1 MASDNIVK
9 ICGITRLDDAS
20 AAIDMGY
27 DIIGVILDTG
37 VVRHG
42 TVKLIDE
49 VVNIGGTT
57 AAVYT
62 SYESVKQNPSGSE
75 YIQLHFPHSP
85 EQIMEI
91 KEESG
96 KKIISVIGY
105 TGKEDID
112 SSIHEKIS
120 AGADLVLIENR
131 EGIVKYLPGIAA
143 ISGNPRVGVAGKI
156 GISNV
161 SEVREKGFRFI
172 DASSSLETSPGKKD
186 HSIMKDFIEAA
197 RCSHAT
203 V

>member
-1 MASDNIVK
+1 MSNEQIVK
-9 ICGITRLDDAS
+9 ICGITKLEDAS

-27 DIIGVILDTG
+27 DIIGVILDTK

-42 TVKLIDE
+42 TVRLIDDIE
-49 VVNIGGTT
+49 NIGGTT

-62 SYESVKQNPSGSE
+62 SYESLKENPSSSDH
-75 YIQLHFPHSP
+75 IQLHFQHSP

-96 KKIISVIGY
+96 KKIISVISY
-105 TGKEDID
+105 NGKNNLE
-112 SSIHEKIS
+112 SEIHEKINS
-120 AGADLVLIENR
+120 GADLVLIENR
-131 EGIVKYLPGIAA
+131 EGIVKYFPEIAYL
-143 ISGNPRVGVAGKI
+143 SSNPRIGVAGKI

-161 SEVREKGFRFI
+161 SEVRDRGFRFI
-172 DASSSLETSPGKKD
+172 DASSSLEASPGKKD